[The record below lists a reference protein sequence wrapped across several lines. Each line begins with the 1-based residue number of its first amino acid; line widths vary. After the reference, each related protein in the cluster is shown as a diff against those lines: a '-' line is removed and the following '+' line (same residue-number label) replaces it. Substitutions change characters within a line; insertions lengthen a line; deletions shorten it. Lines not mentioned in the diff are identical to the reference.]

1 MHKALYINI
10 VLSEI
15 ALQNYSIT
23 VLRQLAACIF
33 SHTVNPADQ
42 LTNRPYE
49 ILEISTVSQGVIVDD
64 MKACTM
70 KTISLVE
77 HLHLVNV

>member
-1 MHKALYINI
+1 MELLNHHYG
-10 VLSEI
+10 S
-15 ALQNYSIT
+15 QT
-23 VLRQLAACIF
+23 
-33 SHTVNPADQ
+33 ADQ

-49 ILEISTVSQGVIVDD
+49 ILAWRFRQGVIVDV

-77 HLHLVNV
+77 HLHLVNVTFAA